1 MTKIYQE
8 DLIYKNIF
16 KKIESDSWQSIDL
29 ESLSQECDLDVL
41 NVTGRIRNKV
51 DLLVAF
57 SAFIDTTV
65 NQSIDADLKDDQ
77 IPVRERLLEALL
89 IRFEALAPYKAGV
102 IKLMKTFLHN
112 PSFVVIGSK
121 SLKLSMEATLAA
133 VGLEAK
139 GIQGAIR
146 VKGMCMIFMSGVC
159 TWSKDNSEDLS
170 ATTRILDERL
180 KQTENII
187 SNLGLIDLKMV

>member
-1 MTKIYQE
+1 MAKINQE
-8 DLIYKNIF
+8 DLIFKDIF
-16 KKIESDSWQSIDL
+16 GKIASDGWQSIDL
-29 ESLSQECDLDVL
+29 EKLSHECDFDVL
-41 NVTGRIRNKV
+41 NVTGGLRNKV

-102 IKLMKTFLHN
+102 IKLMKIIPNN
-112 PSFVVIGSK
+112 PSFAVIGSK
-121 SLKLSMEATLAA
+121 SLQLSMEATLTA

-146 VKGMCMIFMSGVC
+146 VKGLCMIFMSGVC
-159 TWSKDNSEDLS
+159 AWAKDNSEDLS

-187 SNLGLIDLKMV
+187 SKLGLIDLKMV

>member
-1 MTKIYQE
+1 MAKINQE
-8 DLIYKNIF
+8 DLIFKDIF
-16 KKIESDSWQSIDL
+16 GKIASDGWQSIDL
-29 ESLSQECDLDVL
+29 EKLSHECDFDVL
-41 NVTGRIRNKV
+41 NVTGGIRNKI

-65 NQSIDADLKDDQ
+65 SQSIDADLKDDQ
-77 IPVRERLLEALL
+77 IPIRERLLEALL
-89 IRFEALAPYKAGV
+89 IRFEALAPYKTGV
-102 IKLMKTFLHN
+102 IKLMKTFPPN
-112 PSFVVIGSK
+112 PTFVVIGSK
-121 SLKLSMEATLAA
+121 SLKLSMEATLTA

-146 VKGMCMIFMSGVC
+146 VKGLCIIFMSGVC
-159 TWSKDNSEDLS
+159 AWAKDNSEDLS

-187 SNLGLIDLKMV
+187 SNLGLIDLQMV

>member
-1 MTKIYQE
+1 MTKINQE
-8 DLIYKNIF
+8 DLIYKNVMGQIA
-16 KKIESDSWQSIDL
+16 SNSWPSIDL
-29 ESLSQECDLDVL
+29 ENLSQECDFDVL
-41 NVTGRIRNKV
+41 NVTGGLRNKV

-102 IKLMKTFLHN
+102 IKLMKIIPHN
-112 PSFVVIGSK
+112 PSFAVIGAK
-121 SLKLSMEATLAA
+121 SLKLSMEATLTA

-139 GIQGAIR
+139 GIQGSIR
-146 VKGMCMIFMSGVC
+146 VKGLCMIFLGGVY

-170 ATTRILDERL
+170 ATTRVLDKRL
-180 KQTENII
+180 KQADNII
-187 SNLGLIDLKMV
+187 SNFGLIDLKMV

>member
-1 MTKIYQE
+1 MIKINQE
-8 DLIYKNIF
+8 DLIFENLF
-16 KKIESDSWQSIDL
+16 SKIASDGWQSIDL
-29 ESLSQECDLDVL
+29 ENLSHEFDFGVLDV
-41 NVTGRIRNKV
+41 TGGIRNKV

-57 SAFIDTTV
+57 SAFIDSTV
-65 NQSIDADLKDDQ
+65 DQSIDADLKDDQ

-102 IKLMKTFLHN
+102 IKLMETFPYN
-112 PSFVVIGSK
+112 PSFVVIGSQ
-121 SLKLSMEATLAA
+121 SLKLSMEATLTA

-146 VKGMCMIFMSGVC
+146 VKGLCMIFMSGVC

>member
-1 MTKIYQE
+1 MAKINQE
-8 DLIYKNIF
+8 DLIFKDIF
-16 KKIESDSWQSIDL
+16 GKIASDGWQSIDL
-29 ESLSQECDLDVL
+29 EKLSHECDFDVL
-41 NVTGRIRNKV
+41 NVTDGIRNKI

-65 NQSIDADLKDDQ
+65 NQSIDVDLKDDQ
-77 IPVRERLLEALL
+77 IPIRERLLEALL

-102 IKLMKTFLHN
+102 TKLMKTFPPN
-112 PSFVVIGSK
+112 PTFVVIGSK
-121 SLKLSMEATLAA
+121 SLKLSMEATLTA

-146 VKGMCMIFMSGVC
+146 VKGLCMIFMSGVC
-159 TWSKDNSEDLS
+159 AWAEDNSEDLS

>member
-16 KKIESDSWQSIDL
+16 KRIASDSWQSINL
-29 ESLSQECDLDVL
+29 ESLSQECDFDVL
-41 NVTGRIRNKV
+41 NVTGGIRNKV

-57 SAFIDTTV
+57 SAFIDMTV

-102 IKLMKTFLHN
+102 IKLMETFPYN

-121 SLKLSMEATLAA
+121 SLKLSMEATLVA

-146 VKGMCMIFMSGVC
+146 VKGLCMIFMSGVC

>member
-1 MTKIYQE
+1 MAKIHQE
-8 DLIYKNIF
+8 DLIFKDIF
-16 KKIESDSWQSIDL
+16 GKIASDGWQSIDL
-29 ESLSQECDLDVL
+29 EKLSNECDFDVL
-41 NVTGRIRNKV
+41 NVTGGIRNKI

-65 NQSIDADLKDDQ
+65 NQSIDVDLKDDQ
-77 IPVRERLLEALL
+77 IPIRERLLEALL

-102 IKLMKTFLHN
+102 TKLMKTFPPN
-112 PSFVVIGSK
+112 PTFVVIGSK
-121 SLKLSMEATLAA
+121 SLKLSMEATLTA

-146 VKGMCMIFMSGVC
+146 VKGLCMIFMSGVC
-159 TWSKDNSEDLS
+159 AWAKDNSEDLS

>member
-1 MTKIYQE
+1 MTKINQE
-8 DLIYKNIF
+8 DLIYKNVMG
-16 KKIESDSWQSIDL
+16 KIATKSWQSIDL
-29 ESLSQECDLDVL
+29 ENLSQECDFDVL
-41 NVTGRIRNKV
+41 NVAGGLRNKV

-146 VKGMCMIFMSGVC
+146 VKGLCMIFMSGVC
-159 TWSKDNSEDLS
+159 TWSKDNSCLLYTSPSPRDRTRSRMPSS
-170 ATTRILDERL
+170 A
-180 KQTENII
+180 
-187 SNLGLIDLKMV
+187 

>member
-16 KKIESDSWQSIDL
+16 KKIASDSWQSIDL
-29 ESLSQECDLDVL
+29 ESLSQECDFDVL

-57 SAFIDTTV
+57 SAFIDMTV

-89 IRFEALAPYKAGV
+89 IRFEALVPYKAGI
-102 IKLMKTFLHN
+102 IKLMKAFPHN

-121 SLKLSMEATLAA
+121 SLKLSMEATLTA

>member
-16 KKIESDSWQSIDL
+16 KKIASDSWQSIDL
-29 ESLSQECDLDVL
+29 ESLSQECDFDVL
-41 NVTGRIRNKV
+41 NVTGGIRNKV

-57 SAFIDTTV
+57 SAFIDMTV
-65 NQSIDADLKDDQ
+65 HQSIDADLKDDQ

-112 PSFVVIGSK
+112 PSFVVI
-121 SLKLSMEATLAA
+121 
-133 VGLEAK
+133 
-139 GIQGAIR
+139 
-146 VKGMCMIFMSGVC
+146 
-159 TWSKDNSEDLS
+159 
-170 ATTRILDERL
+170 
-180 KQTENII
+180 
-187 SNLGLIDLKMV
+187 

>member
-1 MTKIYQE
+1 MAKINQE
-8 DLIYKNIF
+8 DLIFKDIF
-16 KKIESDSWQSIDL
+16 GKIASDGWQSIDL
-29 ESLSQECDLDVL
+29 EKLSHECDFDVL
-41 NVTGRIRNKV
+41 NVTGGIRNKI

-65 NQSIDADLKDDQ
+65 NQSIDVDLKDDQ
-77 IPVRERLLEALL
+77 IPIRERLLEALL

-102 IKLMKTFLHN
+102 TKLMKTFPPN
-112 PSFVVIGSK
+112 PTFVVIGSK
-121 SLKLSMEATLAA
+121 SLKLSMEATLTA

-146 VKGMCMIFMSGVC
+146 VKGLCMIFMSGVC
-159 TWSKDNSEDLS
+159 AWAKDNSEDLS

>member
-1 MTKIYQE
+1 MAKINQE
-8 DLIYKNIF
+8 DLIFKDIF
-16 KKIESDSWQSIDL
+16 GKIASDGWQSIDL
-29 ESLSQECDLDVL
+29 EKLSHECDFDVL
-41 NVTGRIRNKV
+41 NVTGGIRNKI

-65 NQSIDADLKDDQ
+65 NQSIDVDLKDDQ
-77 IPVRERLLEALL
+77 IPIRERLLEALL

-102 IKLMKTFLHN
+102 TKLMKTFPPN
-112 PSFVVIGSK
+112 PTFVVIGSK
-121 SLKLSMEATLAA
+121 SLKLSMEATLTA

-139 GIQGAIR
+139 GIHGAIR
-146 VKGMCMIFMSGVC
+146 VKGLCMIFMSGVC
-159 TWSKDNSEDLS
+159 AWAKDNSEDLS

>member
-1 MTKIYQE
+1 MIKINQE
-8 DLIYKNIF
+8 DLIF
-16 KKIESDSWQSIDL
+16 EDLFSKIASDGWQSVDL
-29 ESLSQECDLDVL
+29 EKLSHEFDFGVLDA
-41 NVTGRIRNKV
+41 TGGIRNKI

-65 NQSIDADLKDDQ
+65 DQSIDADLKDDQ

-102 IKLMKTFLHN
+102 IKLMKTFPHN

-133 VGLEAK
+133 VGLEAR

-146 VKGMCMIFMSGVC
+146 VKGLCMIFMSGVC

>member
-1 MTKIYQE
+1 MAKINQQ
-8 DLIYKNIF
+8 DLIFKDIF
-16 KKIESDSWQSIDL
+16 GKIASDGWQSIDL
-29 ESLSQECDLDVL
+29 EKLSHECDFDVL
-41 NVTGRIRNKV
+41 NVTGGIRNKI

-65 NQSIDADLKDDQ
+65 NQSIDVDLKDDQ
-77 IPVRERLLEALL
+77 IPIRERLLEALL

-102 IKLMKTFLHN
+102 TKLMKTFPPN
-112 PSFVVIGSK
+112 PTFVVIGSK
-121 SLKLSMEATLAA
+121 SLKLSMEATLTA

-146 VKGMCMIFMSGVC
+146 VKGLCMIFMSGVC
-159 TWSKDNSEDLS
+159 AWAKDNSEDLS

>member
-16 KKIESDSWQSIDL
+16 KKIASDSWQSIDL
-29 ESLSQECDLDVL
+29 ESLSQECDFDVL
-41 NVTGRIRNKV
+41 NVTGGIRNKV

-57 SAFIDTTV
+57 SAFIDMTV
-65 NQSIDADLKDDQ
+65 HQSIDADLKDDQ

-89 IRFEALAPYKAGV
+89 IRYEALAPYKAGG

>member
-1 MTKIYQE
+1 MAKINQE
-8 DLIYKNIF
+8 DLIFKDIF
-16 KKIESDSWQSIDL
+16 GKIASDGWQSIDL
-29 ESLSQECDLDVL
+29 EKLSHECDFDVL
-41 NVTGRIRNKV
+41 NVTGGIRNKI

-65 NQSIDADLKDDQ
+65 NQSIDVDLKDNQ
-77 IPVRERLLEALL
+77 IPIRERLLEALL

-102 IKLMKTFLHN
+102 TKLMKTFPPN
-112 PSFVVIGSK
+112 PTFVVIGSK
-121 SLKLSMEATLAA
+121 SLKLSMEATLTA

-139 GIQGAIR
+139 GIQGVIR
-146 VKGMCMIFMSGVC
+146 VKGLCMIFMSGVC
-159 TWSKDNSEDLS
+159 AWAKDNSEDLS

>member
-1 MTKIYQE
+1 MTKINQE
-8 DLIYKNIF
+8 DLIYKNVMGQIA
-16 KKIESDSWQSIDL
+16 SNSWPSIDL
-29 ESLSQECDLDVL
+29 ENLSQECDFDVL
-41 NVTGRIRNKV
+41 NVTGGLRNKV

-102 IKLMKTFLHN
+102 LKLMKIIPHN
-112 PSFVVIGSK
+112 PSFAVIGSK
-121 SLKLSMEATLAA
+121 SLKLSMEATLTA

-146 VKGMCMIFMSGVC
+146 VKGLCMIFLGGVY

-170 ATTRILDERL
+170 ATTRVLDERL
-180 KQTENII
+180 KQADNII
-187 SNLGLIDLKMV
+187 SNFGLIDLKMV

>member
-1 MTKIYQE
+1 MAKINQE
-8 DLIYKNIF
+8 DLIFKDIF
-16 KKIESDSWQSIDL
+16 GKIASDGWQSIDL
-29 ESLSQECDLDVL
+29 EKLSHECDFDVL
-41 NVTGRIRNKV
+41 NVTGGIRNKV

-102 IKLMKTFLHN
+102 IKLMKTFPPN
-112 PSFVVIGSK
+112 PAFVVIGSK
-121 SLKLSMEATLAA
+121 SLKLSMEATLTT

-146 VKGMCMIFMSGVC
+146 VKGLCMIFMSGVC
-159 TWSKDNSEDLS
+159 AWAKDNSEDLS

>member
-1 MTKIYQE
+1 MAKIHQE
-8 DLIYKNIF
+8 DLIFKDIF
-16 KKIESDSWQSIDL
+16 GKIASDGWQSIDL
-29 ESLSQECDLDVL
+29 EKLSHECDFDVL
-41 NVTGRIRNKV
+41 NVTGGIRNKI

-65 NQSIDADLKDDQ
+65 NQSIDVDLKDDQ
-77 IPVRERLLEALL
+77 IPIRERLLEALL

-102 IKLMKTFLHN
+102 TKLMKTFPPN
-112 PSFVVIGSK
+112 PTFVVIGSK
-121 SLKLSMEATLAA
+121 SLKLSMEATLTA

-146 VKGMCMIFMSGVC
+146 VKGLCMIFMSGVC
-159 TWSKDNSEDLS
+159 AWAKDNSEDLS

>member
-1 MTKIYQE
+1 MAKINQE
-8 DLIYKNIF
+8 DLIFKDIF
-16 KKIESDSWQSIDL
+16 GKIASAGWQSIDL
-29 ESLSQECDLDVL
+29 EKLSHECDFDVL
-41 NVTGRIRNKV
+41 NVTGGIRNKV

-65 NQSIDADLKDDQ
+65 SQSIDADLKDDQ
-77 IPVRERLLEALL
+77 IPIRERLLEALL
-89 IRFEALAPYKAGV
+89 IRFEALAPYKTGV
-102 IKLMKTFLHN
+102 IKLMKTFPPN
-112 PSFVVIGSK
+112 PTFVVIGSK
-121 SLKLSMEATLAA
+121 SLKLSMEATLTA

-146 VKGMCMIFMSGVC
+146 LKGLCMIFMSGVC
-159 TWSKDNSEDLS
+159 AWAKDNSEDLS

>member
-1 MTKIYQE
+1 MAKINQE
-8 DLIYKNIF
+8 DLIFKDIF
-16 KKIESDSWQSIDL
+16 GKIASDGWQSIDL
-29 ESLSQECDLDVL
+29 EKLSHECDFDVL
-41 NVTGRIRNKV
+41 NVTGGIRDKIG
-51 DLLVAF
+51 LLVAF

>member
-1 MTKIYQE
+1 MTKINQE
-8 DLIYKNIF
+8 DLIYQNVMG
-16 KKIESDSWQSIDL
+16 KIASNSWQSIDL
-29 ESLSQECDLDVL
+29 ENLSQECDFDVL
-41 NVTGRIRNKV
+41 NVTGGLRNKV

-102 IKLMKTFLHN
+102 LKLMKIIPHN
-112 PSFVVIGSK
+112 PSFAVIGSK
-121 SLKLSMEATLAA
+121 SLKLSMEATLTA

-146 VKGMCMIFMSGVC
+146 VKGLCMIFLGGVY

-170 ATTRILDERL
+170 ATTRVLDERL
-180 KQTENII
+180 KQADNII
-187 SNLGLIDLKMV
+187 SNFGLIDLKMV

>member
-16 KKIESDSWQSIDL
+16 KRIASDSWQSINL
-29 ESLSQECDLDVL
+29 ESLSQECDFDVL
-41 NVTGRIRNKV
+41 NVTGGIRNKV

-57 SAFIDTTV
+57 SAFIDMTV
-65 NQSIDADLKDDQ
+65 NQSINADLKDDQ

-102 IKLMKTFLHN
+102 IKLMETFPYN

-146 VKGMCMIFMSGVC
+146 VKGLCMIFMSGVC

>member
-1 MTKIYQE
+1 MIKINQE
-8 DLIYKNIF
+8 DLIFENLF
-16 KKIESDSWQSIDL
+16 SKIASDGWQSIDL
-29 ESLSQECDLDVL
+29 ENLSHEFDFGVLDV
-41 NVTGRIRNKV
+41 TGGIRNKV

-57 SAFIDTTV
+57 SAFIDMTV
-65 NQSIDADLKDDQ
+65 HQSIDADLKDDQ

>member
-1 MTKIYQE
+1 MAKINQE
-8 DLIYKNIF
+8 DLIFKDIF
-16 KKIESDSWQSIDL
+16 GKIASDGWQSIDL
-29 ESLSQECDLDVL
+29 EKLSHECDFDVL
-41 NVTGRIRNKV
+41 NVTGGIRNKV

-77 IPVRERLLEALL
+77 IPIRERLLEALL
-89 IRFEALAPYKAGV
+89 IRFEALAPYKVGV
-102 IKLMKTFLHN
+102 IKLMKTFPPN
-112 PSFVVIGSK
+112 PTFVVIGSK
-121 SLKLSMEATLAA
+121 SLKLSMEATLTA

-146 VKGMCMIFMSGVC
+146 VKGLCMIFMSGVC
-159 TWSKDNSEDLS
+159 AWAKDNSEDLS

-187 SNLGLIDLKMV
+187 SNLGLIDLKMC

>member
-8 DLIYKNIF
+8 DLIYKNVF
-16 KKIESDSWQSIDL
+16 KKIASDSWQSIDL
-29 ESLSQECDLDVL
+29 ESLSQECDFDVL
-41 NVTGRIRNKV
+41 NVTGGIRNKV

-57 SAFIDTTV
+57 SAFIDMTV
-65 NQSIDADLKDDQ
+65 HQSIDADLKDDQ

>member
-1 MTKIYQE
+1 MAKINQE
-8 DLIYKNIF
+8 DLIFKDIF
-16 KKIESDSWQSIDL
+16 GKIASDGWQSIDL
-29 ESLSQECDLDVL
+29 EKLSHECDFDVL
-41 NVTGRIRNKV
+41 NVTGGFRNKI

-65 NQSIDADLKDDQ
+65 NQSIDVDLKDDQ
-77 IPVRERLLEALL
+77 IPIRERLLEALL

-102 IKLMKTFLHN
+102 TKLMKTFPPN
-112 PSFVVIGSK
+112 PTFVVIGSK
-121 SLKLSMEATLAA
+121 SLKLSMEATLTA

-146 VKGMCMIFMSGVC
+146 VKGLCMIFMSGVC
-159 TWSKDNSEDLS
+159 AWAKDNSEDLS